1 MRLAFRGG
9 GTVAFELWLSS
20 DAPLELGRNTPELD
34 ARGNSRISRC
44 QLKTQA
50 ANENSAQP
58 SGCLNWFVCCVETMS
73 MCPQKISKLIKCHE
87 LN

>member
-1 MRLAFRGG
+1 MQTLLIVRAVCG
-9 GTVAFELWLSS
+9 VPALSS
-20 DAPLELGRNTPELD
+20 NLGT
-34 ARGNSRISRC
+34 GN
-44 QLKTQA
+44 KTQA
-50 ANENSAQP
+50 ANENRVTALGEGAPCKHRWP